1 MYRKSSS
8 MTISAPITATGSD
21 KTTPEM
27 IILGDSAVRN
37 LDETV
42 FSATIGR
49 ETLLFS
55 VPGSASAYWYL
66 FIRNILYPAS
76 HHPDYFIL
84 FFRETSLTI
93 PEYLVQGDYFSRID
107 EIASTADADVYHLA
121 VNIRKGK
128 IERFA
133 EEYIPLFAFRSEI
146 YLNTITWFR
155 NLVPNWMLGLE
166 PDAVSAAY
174 DSVFDDEQ
182 INDLLWEEFQLN
194 VDDSLYR
201 QDEFMFE
208 DQVVVSFLPAIVRD
222 LKSMGITPV
231 FARVR
236 YRSHAEGEQDSAEMK
251 AYLESLE
258 IYLES
263 RGAIFVD
270 MSTAEGLTANLYT
283 DNFHLDA
290 DQSSEFSR
298 VMAEEIL
305 PNLK

>member
-1 MYRKSSS
+1 MRRCFQQP
-8 MTISAPITATGSD
+8 SAAKPS
-21 KTTPEM
+21 
-27 IILGDSAVRN
+27 
-37 LDETV
+37 V
-42 FSATIGR
+42 FCSWFGLR
-49 ETLLFS
+49 LLVSFC
-55 VPGSASAYWYL
+55 PQRPL
-66 FIRNILYPAS
+66 PAS

-107 EIASTADADVYHLA
+107 EIASPADADVYHLA
-121 VNIRKGK
+121 VNIRKDR
-128 IERFA
+128 IERLA
-133 EEYIPLFAFRSEI
+133 EKYIPLFAFRSEI
-146 YLNTITWFR
+146 YLNTVTWSR
-155 NLVPNWMLGLE
+155 TLVPNWLLGLE

-194 VDDSLYR
+194 VDDVLYR

-208 DQVVVSFLPAIVRD
+208 DKVAVSFFPALVRD

-236 YRSHAEGEQDSAEMK
+236 YRSHAEGEQDSPEMK
-251 AYLESLE
+251 AYLESLK

-263 RGAIFVD
+263 RGAVFVD
-270 MSTAEGLTANLYT
+270 LSTAEGLTSDMYT

-290 DQSSEFSR
+290 EQSDNFSR
-298 VMAEEIL
+298 VLAEEIL

>member
-1 MYRKSSS
+1 M
-8 MTISAPITATGSD
+8 
-21 KTTPEM
+21 
-27 IILGDSAVRN
+27 
-37 LDETV
+37 
-42 FSATIGR
+42 
-49 ETLLFS
+49 
-55 VPGSASAYWYL
+55 
-66 FIRNILYPAS
+66 
-76 HHPDYFIL
+76 
-84 FFRETSLTI
+84 
-93 PEYLVQGDYFSRID
+93 
-107 EIASTADADVYHLA
+107 
-121 VNIRKGK
+121 
-128 IERFA
+128 
-133 EEYIPLFAFRSEI
+133 FAFRSEI
-146 YLNTITWFR
+146 YLDTITWFR
-155 NLVPNWMLGLE
+155 NLVPNWLLGLE

-174 DSVFDDEQ
+174 DAVFDDEQ

-194 VDDSLYR
+194 VDDALYR

-208 DQVVVSFLPAIVRD
+208 DQIAVSFLPAIVRD

-236 YRSHAEGEQDSAEMK
+236 YRSHAEGEKDSAEMK

-258 IYLES
+258 KYLES

-270 MSTAEGLTANLYT
+270 MSTAEGLTADLYT